1 MGSRKTPGVCA
12 CGNKTRSNG
21 IVNGKRTYKS
31 RCATCRGS
39 YIKGDCCE
47 LCGFTAAWRGQLDV
61 DHIDGDR
68 DNNDPA
74 NLQTLCANCH
84 RLKTHLERDSERAG
98 DVRGDP
104 STEKQAGASREL
116 QGVCACGNKATA
128 GGGYSKG
135 KRRFQPQCW
144 SCRKYKH
151 RHGYA
156 KQPCCELCG
165 FVAEWHSQLDVDH
178 RDGNKQN
185 NSPDNLWTLCANC
198 HRIKGHQQRDFDGS
212 GWGNLNGSPGHTS
225 M

>member
-1 MGSRKTPGVCA
+1 MGSRKTAGVCA
-12 CGNKTRSNG
+12 CGNTTGSNG

-47 LCGFTAAWRGQLDV
+47 LCGFTAAWTGQLDV

-68 DNNDPA
+68 DNNELT

-104 STEKQAGASREL
+104 SVSMTTLTQT
-116 QGVCACGNKATA
+116 QGVCACGNRTTSDGIKNGQRTF
-128 GGGYSKG
+128 K
-135 KRRFQPQCW
+135 KRCW
-144 SCRKYKH
+144 SCRKYRH
-151 RHGYA
+151 RIGGYA
-156 KQPCCELCG
+156 KGTCCELCG

-178 RDGNKQN
+178 KDGNKQN

-212 GWGNLNGSPGHTS
+212 GRGNLNGSPPATT
-225 M
+225 